1 MSRLN
6 RLLRLS
12 LIALLLAAWQG
23 ALLHPLK
30 HRDSSGGFIHLAGSS
45 LPQGSGDKGGPNAL
59 CDAIAAV
66 AACVGGALPL
76 SIGALVQ
83 LNPVTEL
90 PGWQA
95 RLAPRLAYRSQ
106 APPALL

>member
-1 MSRLN
+1 MKLRRTL
-6 RLLRLS
+6 RLLLS
-12 LIALLLAAWQG
+12 AVLVAAWQG

-30 HRDSSGGFIHLAGSS
+30 HRDSSGGFIHFAGSS
-45 LPQGSGDKGGPNAL
+45 LPHGSGDKGGPNAL

-83 LNPVTEL
+83 LDPLTEL

-95 RLAPRLAYRSQ
+95 RVAPRLAYRSQ
-106 APPALL
+106 APPSLL

>member
-1 MSRLN
+1 MKLHRTL
-6 RLLRLS
+6 RLLL
-12 LIALLLAAWQG
+12 AGVLLAAWQG

-30 HRDSSGGFIHLAGSS
+30 HRDSSGGFVHIAGSNA
-45 LPQGSGDKGGPNAL
+45 PNGSGDKGGPNEL

-66 AACVGGALPL
+66 AVCVGGAPPAL
-76 SIGALVQ
+76 IGAIAQ
-83 LNPVTEL
+83 LDPLIEL

-106 APPALL
+106 APPSLL